1 MHVVADSVEDGDA
14 DVDTLCEPLSVVD
27 TVGVADTL
35 ALGDGDGE
43 SESVAL
49 PQPVEDTV
57 LVSELE
63 TVCVLHSVGD
73 GDTLAEDVEDTD

>member
-14 DVDTLCEPLSVVD
+14 DVDTLCEPLSVVV

-43 SESVAL
+43 SECVAL

-63 TVCVLHSVGD
+63 TVCVLHTVGD